1 MWPFIYCLS
10 RKFLSQHST
19 AQHSHVFHLIFCLSL
34 LEGRGSYFSCALIIL
49 CWMLIKGPSSV
60 FWSLLFF
67 YWLSFHTCS
76 FIPFFHFFL
85 PSFLPYDLS
94 VPTVLGPSWGDRQ
107 PQLSCQALPAVPGWG
122 GCQVQHGDS
131 GSILGVSQLQCCR
144 WFSCVW
150 LGTCSH
156 FTLTA
161 TGFHPAPEGSVS
173 RDLAQNS
180 EITDISLNGNTVT
193 IFHLDHLISS
203 AWLAM
208 KHSDSWGMKL

>member
-1 MWPFIYCLS
+1 MKTCPEPCDLS
-10 RKFLSQHST
+10 YIVCPESFYHST
-19 AQHSHVFHLIFCLSL
+19 AQSCFPPDFLPVTAGRKRKVFQLCSYNFMLNVNKRPELCVLVFAFLLLTVLSHLLFYPILSFL
-34 LEGRGSYFSCALIIL
+34 LAIL
-49 CWMLIKGPSSV
+49 LAV
-60 FWSLLFF
+60 WSLRSHSGRSQL
-67 YWLSFHTCS
+67 
-76 FIPFFHFFL
+76 
-85 PSFLPYDLS
+85 
-94 VPTVLGPSWGDRQ
+94 GDRQ

-131 GSILGVSQLQCCR
+131 GSILGVSQLQSCR
-144 WFSCVW
+144 WFSRVW

-208 KHSDSWGMKL
+208 KHSDS